1 MGPRSMKDT
10 SPVPIEDK
18 DLDLTFSLLDARHTG
33 ATPELTRGESRFH
46 ELTGKLTSKVNL
58 LN

>member
-1 MGPRSMKDT
+1 MKDT

-33 ATPELTRGESRFH
+33 ATLDSSTGSWVRQLEPLT
-46 ELTGKLTSKVNL
+46 T
-58 LN
+58 